1 INGAVRNLNGELIR
15 KHSTTLTMM
24 AVDLLSEN
32 SNMSPRISFSRDFCQ
47 SDAIPVEKRPL
58 RSSSNSKPSSLN
70 SSVDFDFCIPGG
82 VTSGESFDQGSWSAD
97 ELFRNGKILP
107 TEIKKKKPESPPPEK
122 RNPGK
127 KVSDTGPPEP
137 SKPDTRKPRKPVE
150 EEEDDVVIT
159 EEKPSTK
166 SFWGFKRSSSLNC
179 GSSYGRSLCP
189 LPLLNRSNST
199 GSTSSKPKQSSRKH
213 TTEHIKLQQS
223 SSLSSSSSCSS
234 SNSSFQKPPLKK
246 NYGGYSYGSHGSG
259 TRVSPVIN
267 MVPSGNLFGLG
278 SIFSGN
284 GKDKNKKR

>member
-1 INGAVRNLNGELIR
+1 
-15 KHSTTLTMM
+15 MM

-107 TEIKKKKPESPPPEK
+107 TEIKKKKKPESPPAEK
-122 RNPGK
+122 RKPGK
-127 KVSDTGPPEP
+127 KASDTGSPEP
-137 SKPDTRKPRKPVE
+137 SKPDTRKPRKPVGDD
-150 EEEDDVVIT
+150 EDDVVVT

-246 NYGGYSYGSHGSG
+246 NYGGYSYGGHGSG

-284 GKDKNKKR
+284 GRDKNKKR

>member
-1 INGAVRNLNGELIR
+1 
-15 KHSTTLTMM
+15 M

-47 SDAIPVEKRPL
+47 SDAIPIEKRPL
-58 RSSSNSKPSSLN
+58 RSSNSKPSSLN
-70 SSVDFDFCIPGG
+70 SSIDFDFCIPGG
-82 VTSGESFDQGSWSAD
+82 VNSAESFDQGSWSAD
-97 ELFRNGKILP
+97 ELFRNGQILP
-107 TEIKKKKPESPPPEK
+107 TEIKKKKKPESPPPEK
-122 RNPGK
+122 RNPGQK
-127 KVSDTGPPEP
+127 GPDTGPTEP
-137 SKPDTRKPRKPVE
+137 TKPDFRKQRKPVE
-150 EEEDDVVIT
+150 EDDDVSVT
-159 EEKPSTK
+159 EEKPNTK

-223 SSLSSSSSCSS
+223 SSLSSSSSSSSTS

-246 NYGGYSYGSHGSG
+246 NYGGYSYGSHGG
-259 TRVSPVIN
+259 GIRVSPVIN
-267 MVPSGNLFGLG
+267 MVPSGNMFGLG

-284 GKDKNKKR
+284 GRDKNKKR

>member
-1 INGAVRNLNGELIR
+1 
-15 KHSTTLTMM
+15 MM
-24 AVDLLSEN
+24 ALDLLSEN

-58 RSSSNSKPSSLN
+58 RSSPNSKPSSLN

-107 TEIKKKKPESPPPEK
+107 TEIKKTKKKDESPPPPEK
-122 RNPGK
+122 HNK
-127 KVSDTGPPEP
+127 KISDTGLTEP
-137 SKPDTRKPRKPVE
+137 AKPDIKKASKPVE
-150 EEEDDVVIT
+150 EDEDDVVIT
-159 EEKPSTK
+159 EVKPNTK

-199 GSTSSKPKQSSRKH
+199 GSASSKPKQSSRKQH

-223 SSLSSSSSCSS
+223 SSLSSSSSSCSS
-234 SNSSFQKPPLKK
+234 SNSNFQKPPLKK
-246 NYGGYSYGSHGSG
+246 NYGGYGYGSHGSG

-267 MVPSGNLFGLG
+267 MVPSGSLFGLG

-284 GKDKNKKR
+284 GRDKNKKR

>member
-1 INGAVRNLNGELIR
+1 
-15 KHSTTLTMM
+15 M

-47 SDAIPVEKRPL
+47 SDAIPIEKRPL
-58 RSSSNSKPSSLN
+58 RSPSNSKPSSLN
-70 SSVDFDFCIPGG
+70 SSIDFDFCIPGG

-107 TEIKKKKPESPPPEK
+107 TEIKKKPES
-122 RNPGK
+122 RSPGRK
-127 KVSDTGPPEP
+127 GSGTGTPEP
-137 SKPDTRKPRKPVE
+137 SKPDSRKQRKPVE
-150 EEEDDVVIT
+150 DEEDNVVIT
-159 EEKPSTK
+159 EEKPNTK

-223 SSLSSSSSCSS
+223 SSLSSSSSSSSS

-246 NYGGYSYGSHGSG
+246 NYGGYSYGSHGG
-259 TRVSPVIN
+259 GGIRVSPVIN

-284 GKDKNKKR
+284 GRDKNKKR